1 MNTVIQSYTQ
11 RLEDDAERITKGLRC
26 LGRDCSAWARTR
38 EEKDLKDLLEDL
50 ERIEIDVSLILTD
63 CIWAGSQ
70 FGEDSTRVIFHDFR
84 DIFGRLDTIFNGLKK
99 ARLQLNKT
107 YIHPATLAQL
117 EVDCGRFRKLI
128 REVRKDLNEKQ
139 DQSAIPLER
148 TKVHLVQGSATTV

>member
-1 MNTVIQSYTQ
+1 MPG
-11 RLEDDAERITKGLRC
+11 KGLFSMGQNKR
-26 LGRDCSAWARTR
+26 G
-38 EEKDLKDLLEDL
+38 KDLKDLLEDL

-63 CIWAGSQ
+63 CISAGSQ
-70 FGEDSTRVIFHDFR
+70 LGENSTRVIFHDFR
-84 DIFGRLDTIFNGLKK
+84 EIFGRLDTIFNGLKK

-128 REVRKDLNEKQ
+128 REVQKDLNEKQ

-148 TKVHLVQGSATTV
+148 TKVHLVQGFLSRV